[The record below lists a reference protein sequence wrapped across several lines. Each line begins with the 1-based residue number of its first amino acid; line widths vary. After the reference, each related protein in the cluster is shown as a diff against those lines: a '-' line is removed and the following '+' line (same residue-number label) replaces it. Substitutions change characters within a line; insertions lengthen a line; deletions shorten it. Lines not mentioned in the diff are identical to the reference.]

1 MKKDTDWVPVW
12 HLASNLDIPNER
24 MAALLVSA
32 GVCIAVNKG
41 GRIVAHAPDVVGIL
55 RKAGELA

>member
-1 MKKDTDWVPVW
+1 MPVW